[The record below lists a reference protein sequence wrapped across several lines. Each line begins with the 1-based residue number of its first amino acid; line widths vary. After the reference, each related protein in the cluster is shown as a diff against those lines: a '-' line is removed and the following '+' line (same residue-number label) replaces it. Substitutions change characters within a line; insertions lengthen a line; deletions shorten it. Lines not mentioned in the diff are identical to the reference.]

1 MLFESLCQIRDPLPH
16 RASVNMAIDEALL
29 RTAQEPTLRV
39 YTWESP
45 AVSFGYFSK
54 ASEIT
59 NAWPLHEW
67 VRRWTGGGTVV
78 HENDLTYTLVIPRSC
93 PFAQISAAE
102 SYRQIHALIAQLIS
116 PDSAMAPGSLPKVS
130 EACFENPAQHDILLG
145 GRKVAGAAQRRTRF
159 GLLHQ
164 GSIQSGQTAGKDLAA
179 RLGEAFAKQ
188 VSMRELSA
196 AEWEQSLQLASERY
210 GSEEWLWKF

>member
-16 RASVNMAIDEALL
+16 RAPLNMAIDEALL
-29 RTAQEPTLRV
+29 RNAQEPTLRV
-39 YTWESP
+39 YAWERP

-59 NAWPLHEW
+59 AAWPTHEW

-93 PFAQISAAE
+93 PFAQLVAAE
-102 SYRQIHALIAQLIS
+102 SYRQIHALLAQLLS
-116 PDSAMAPGSLPKVS
+116 PDSALAPEAPPKVS
-130 EACFENPAQHDILLG
+130 EACFENPAKHDILLG
-145 GRKVAGAAQRRTRF
+145 GRKIGGAAQRRTRF

-164 GSIQSGQTAGKDLAA
+164 GSIQAGQTAGEGWAA
-179 RLGEAFAKQ
+179 NLGEAFAEN
-188 VSMRELSA
+188 VSTRELSA
-196 AEWEQSLQLASERY
+196 AEWQQSLQLASERY